1 MQALKKY
8 KKFAVV
14 VAVILIPLVYS
25 FFYLDAFWDPYSKLD
40 KLPVAVV
47 NQDNGATIGGA
58 NRNLG
63 KEITDNLKT
72 DKNLKWVVTSEADA
86 KDGVENRRYYAMI
99 NIPGDFSKNISSAA
113 DSDKTQGN
121 LLYTVNEKR
130 NYLASQVL
138 SRVTLEFKDKV
149 SKSVSKEIVGTLLDQ
164 IKDLPNS
171 LKELDNGLKEI
182 KDGAELLYDSNAKI
196 VDGQKKF
203 NDGVNKLNNGLT
215 DANNGSNTLA
225 QGSKQLSDGAELFY
239 KSLSGGSDKITGLV
253 SGSNAFM
260 SGLSNLNS
268 GLNQLNSGITKAAP
282 QISQL
287 TKGSSDLNSG
297 LQSYTS
303 GVDKYIESVNKV
315 SQAQSALATS
325 IQKYVA
331 SHPEAMADPNFKAVI
346 ATLEASKSVPEQLKA
361 GGEQLSSNGKQ
372 LAEGSGK
379 VAGGVSQ
386 LASQLGSVT
395 GGINKLSAGSNELN
409 KSYPMIN
416 QGILETAGSI
426 KTASD
431 KSKELAS
438 GASSVNAGVAK
449 LSSGVSVLA
458 AGSKELSK
466 NSGII
471 LDGETKIQDG
481 IGKLKDGVTEAS
493 SGVSSSLLK
502 ADGKLNGT
510 DGLKEYAAD
519 PVKITEKKVY
529 GIPDYGT
536 AFTPYFVSL
545 SLWVGALMMFFAI
558 YLDEEVRFRRFSSES
573 KGFMRFFAYTF
584 IGIAQ
589 ALVLDIVI
597 LKGLHLEVAN
607 MGLFILTSI
616 IISLSFTSI
625 MRFLLVQLR
634 DVGKFIAILLLI
646 FQLTS
651 CGGTFPMEL
660 VPRFFNVLNP
670 FMPMTYSVDALR
682 EVISGVNNG
691 SLAHNLIVLVAITIG
706 FLILNIVSSKLRY
719 GSISSDSEDFIKT
732 SEEVS
737 A

>member
-1 MQALKKY
+1 MQKLKKY

-14 VAVILIPLVYS
+14 IAVILIPLVYS

-47 NQDNGATIGGA
+47 NQDNGATIGGE

-72 DKNLKWVVTSEADA
+72 DKNLKWVITSESDA
-86 KDGVENRRYYAMI
+86 KDGLENKKYYAVI

-113 DSDKTQGN
+113 DSDKLQGN
-121 LLYTVNEKR
+121 LTYTVNEKS

-149 SKSVSKEIVGTLLDQ
+149 SKSVSEEIVGTLLDQ

-182 KDGAELLYDSNAKI
+182 KDGAELLYDSNSKI

-203 NDGVNKLNNGLT
+203 NDGVNKLNNGLAE
-215 DANNGSNTLA
+215 ANNGSTTLA
-225 QGSKQLSDGAELFY
+225 KGSKQLSDGAELFY
-239 KSLSGGSDKITGLV
+239 RSLSGGSDKIAGLV
-253 SGSNAFM
+253 NGSNTFM
-260 SGLSNLNS
+260 SGFSILNS
-268 GLNQLNSGITKAAP
+268 GLNQLNSEITTAAP
-282 QISQL
+282 EIPQL

-297 LQSYTS
+297 ILSYTS

-315 SQAQSALATS
+315 SQAQSVLATS

-331 SHPEAMADPNFKAVI
+331 SHPEAMTDPNFKAVI
-346 ATLEASKSVPEQLKA
+346 ATLETSKSAPEQLKA
-361 GGEQLSSNGKQ
+361 GGEQLSSNGKH
-372 LAEGSGK
+372 LADGSGEL
-379 VAGGVSQ
+379 VVGVSKLATKMGSVSQ
-386 LASQLGSVT
+386 AVGKLAS
-395 GGINKLSAGSNELN
+395 GSNELY

-416 QGILETAGSI
+416 QGIRDTAGSI

-438 GASSVNAGVAK
+438 GASAVKAGVEK
-449 LSSGVSVLA
+449 LSGGVSALA
-458 AGSKELSK
+458 AGSEELSK
-466 NSGII
+466 NSGVI

-481 IGKLKDGVTEAS
+481 LGKLKDGVTEAS

-545 SLWVGALMMFFAI
+545 SLWVGALLMFFSI
-558 YLDEEVRFRRFSSES
+558 YLDPEVKFRKISEAS
-573 KGFMRFFAYTF
+573 GVIRFFAYTF

-589 ALVLDIVI
+589 ALVLDLVIV
-597 LKGLHLEVAN
+597 KGLHLEVAN
-607 MGLFILTSI
+607 MGLFVLTSI
-616 IISLSFTSI
+616 VISLAFTSI
-625 MRFLLVQLR
+625 MRFLIVQLK
-634 DVGKFIAILLLI
+634 DVGKFLAILLLI
-646 FQLTS
+646 LQLTS

-660 VPRFFNVLNP
+660 VPRFFKVLNP
-670 FMPMTYSVDALR
+670 FMPMTYSVNALR
-682 EVISGVNNG
+682 EVIAGINNG
-691 SLAHNLIVLVAITIG
+691 YLASSLIVLAAIAVG
-706 FLILNIVSSKLRY
+706 FLILNLVSSKLRY
-719 GSISSDSEDFIKT
+719 GSISSDSDDFAKI

>member
-14 VAVILIPLVYS
+14 IAVILIPLVYS

-47 NQDNGATIGGA
+47 NQDNGATFGGE

-63 KEITDNLKT
+63 KEITDNLKN
-72 DKNLKWVVTSEADA
+72 DKNLKWVVTSESDA
-86 KDGVENRRYYAMI
+86 KDGLENRKYYAMI
-99 NIPGDFSKNISSAA
+99 NIPSDFSKNISSAGE
-113 DSDKTQGN
+113 SDKTQGN
-121 LLYTVNEKR
+121 LTYTVNEKR

-149 SKSVSKEIVGTLLDQ
+149 SKSISEEIVGTLLDQ

-182 KDGAELLYDSNAKI
+182 KDGAELLYDSNSKI

-203 NDGVNKLNNGLT
+203 NDGVNKLNNGLS
-215 DANNGSNTLA
+215 DANNGSTTLA
-225 QGSKQLSDGAELFY
+225 KGSKQLSDGAELFY
-239 KSLSGGSDKITGLV
+239 KSLSGGSDKINGLV

-260 SGLSNLNS
+260 LGLSNLNS
-268 GLNQLNSGITKAAP
+268 GLSQLNSGITKAAP

-287 TKGSSDLNSG
+287 TKGSSDL
-297 LQSYTS
+297 TS
-303 GVDKYIESVNKV
+303 GVQAYTSSVDKYVESVNKV
-315 SQAQSALATS
+315 SQAQSVLAGS

-331 SHPEAMADPNFKAVI
+331 SHPEAMTDPNFKAII
-346 ATLEASKSVPEQLKA
+346 ATLEASKAVPEQLKSA
-361 GGEQLSSNGKQ
+361 GEQLSASGKQ
-372 LAEGSGK
+372 VTEGSGK
-379 VAGGVSQ
+379 IAGGITQ
-386 LASQLGSVT
+386 LATQLGSVT
-395 GGINKLSAGSNELN
+395 QGIDKLTTGSNKLN

-438 GASSVNAGVAK
+438 GASSVNEGAAK
-449 LSSGVSVLA
+449 LSSGVSALA

-466 NSGII
+466 NSGAIF
-471 LDGETKIQDG
+471 DGETKIQDG
-481 IGKLKDGVTEAS
+481 LGKLKNGVTEAS

-502 ADGKLNGT
+502 ADGNLNGT
-510 DGLKEYAAD
+510 EGLKEYASD
-519 PVKITEKKVY
+519 PVKISEKKIY

-545 SLWVGALMMFFAI
+545 SLWVGALLMFFAI
-558 YLDEEVRFRRFSSES
+558 YLDDEVRFRRFSSSS
-573 KGFMRFFAYTF
+573 KGFVRFFAYTL

-589 ALVLDIVI
+589 AIVLDIVI
-597 LKGLHLEVAN
+597 FKALHLEVTN
-607 MGLFILTSI
+607 VGLFVLTSL

-625 MRFLLVQLR
+625 MRFLLVQLK

-646 FQLTS
+646 LQLTS

-670 FMPMTYSVDALR
+670 FMPMTYSVNAMR
-682 EVISGVNNG
+682 EIISGINDG
-691 SLAHNLIVLVAITIG
+691 FLAKNIIVLVAIMTG
-706 FLILNIVSSKLRY
+706 FLVLNLVVSKLRF
-719 GSISSDSEDFIKT
+719 GSISSDSDDFVKL

>member
-14 VAVILIPLVYS
+14 IAVILIPLVYS

-47 NQDNGATIGGA
+47 NQDNGATIGDE

-63 KEITDNLKT
+63 KEITDNLKN
-72 DKNLKWVVTSEADA
+72 DKNLKWVVTSESDA

-99 NIPGDFSKNISSAA
+99 NIPGDFSKNISSAGE
-113 DSDKTQGN
+113 SDRTQGN
-121 LLYTVNEKR
+121 LIYTVNEKR

-149 SKSVSKEIVGTLLDQ
+149 SKSVSEEIVGTLLDQ
-164 IKDLPNS
+164 IKDLPDS

-182 KDGAELLYDSNAKI
+182 KDGAELLYDSNGKI
-196 VDGQKKF
+196 VDGQRKF
-203 NDGVNKLNNGLT
+203 NDGVTKLNNGLSEAKT
-215 DANNGSNTLA
+215 GSNTLA
-225 QGSKQLSDGAELFY
+225 KGTKQLSDGAELFY

-253 SGSNAFM
+253 SGSNTFM

-268 GLNQLNSGITKAAP
+268 GLNKLNSDITTAAP

-287 TKGSSDLNSG
+287 TKGSSDLNIG
-297 LQSYTS
+297 VQSYTS
-303 GVDKYIESVNKV
+303 NVDKYIESVNKV
-315 SQAQSALATS
+315 TQAQSGLATS

-331 SHPEAMADPNFKAVI
+331 SHPEALTDPNFKDI
-346 ATLEASKSVPEQLKA
+346 ISTLENSKSVPEQLKVV
-361 GGEQLSSNGKQ
+361 GEQLSAFGKQ
-372 LAEGSGK
+372 LNQGSGEI
-379 VAGGVSQ
+379 ATGVSQ
-386 LASQLGSVT
+386 LAIKLGT
-395 GGINKLSAGSNELN
+395 ATEGIDKLTTGSNELN

-416 QGILETAGSI
+416 QGILETASSI

-438 GASSVNAGVAK
+438 GASSVSAGVSK
-449 LSSGVSVLA
+449 LSRGVSTLA
-458 AGSKELSK
+458 TGSEELSK
-466 NSGII
+466 NSGVI
-471 LDGETKIQDG
+471 LDGEAKIQDG
-481 IGKLKDGVTEAS
+481 LGKLKDGVTKAS

-502 ADGKLNGT
+502 ADDKLDGT

-545 SLWVGALMMFFAI
+545 SLWVGALLMFFAI
-558 YLDEEVRFRRFSSES
+558 YLDDEVRFRRFSSSS

-589 ALVLDIVI
+589 ALVLDVVI
-597 LKGLHLEVAN
+597 IKGLHLEVSN
-607 MGLFILTSI
+607 MGLFVLTSI

-625 MRFLLVQLR
+625 MRFLLVQLK
-634 DVGKFIAILLLI
+634 DVGKFLAVLLLI
-646 FQLTS
+646 LQLTS

-670 FMPMTYSVDALR
+670 FMPMTYSVNALR
-682 EVISGVNNG
+682 EVISGINDG
-691 SLAHNLIVLVAITIG
+691 FLAQNLIVLVAIMTA
-706 FLILNIVSSKLRY
+706 FLILNLVVTKLRF
-719 GSISSDSEDFIKT
+719 GSISSDSDDFVKI

>member
-1 MQALKKY
+1 MQTLKKY
-8 KKFAVV
+8 KKFAVI

-47 NQDNGATIGGA
+47 NQDNGATIDGE

-72 DKNLKWVVTSEADA
+72 DKNLKWVITSESDA
-86 KDGVENRRYYAMI
+86 KDGLENRRYYAMI
-99 NIPGDFSKNISSAA
+99 SIPGDFSKNISSAA
-113 DSDKTQGN
+113 DIDKTQGN
-121 LLYTVNEKR
+121 LIYTVNEKG

-138 SRVTLEFKDKV
+138 SRVTLEFKDKI
-149 SKSVSKEIVGTLLDQ
+149 SKSVSEEIVGTLLDQ
-164 IKDLPNS
+164 IKDLPTS
-171 LKELDNGLKEI
+171 LKELDDGLKEI
-182 KDGAELLYDSNAKI
+182 KDGAELLYDSNGKI
-196 VDGQKKF
+196 VDGQKNF
-203 NDGVNKLNNGLT
+203 NDGVNKLNNGLA
-215 DANNGSNTLA
+215 DANNGSKTLI

-239 KSLSGGSDKITGLV
+239 RNLSGGSGKMTALV
-253 SGSNAFM
+253 NGSNTFM

-268 GLNQLNSGITKAAP
+268 GLNQLNSSITEAAP

-287 TKGSSDLNSG
+287 SKGTLDLNSG
-297 LQSYTS
+297 VQSYTS

-315 SQAQSALATS
+315 SQTQSALANS

-331 SHPEAMADPNFKAVI
+331 SHPEALTDPNFKAVI
-346 ATLEASKSVPEQLKA
+346 ATLEASKSVPEQLKTA
-361 GGEQLSSNGKQ
+361 GGQLSSAGK
-372 LAEGSGK
+372 LLTDGSGK

-386 LASQLGSVT
+386 LTTQLSSAAQ
-395 GGINKLSAGSNELN
+395 GINKLAAGSNELN

-416 QGILETAGSI
+416 QGILDTASSI

-431 KSKELAS
+431 KSKELSS
-438 GASSVNAGVAK
+438 GASSVNDGVAK
-449 LSSGVSVLA
+449 LSSGISELA
-458 AGSKELSK
+458 AGSEELSK
-466 NSGII
+466 NSGVL
-471 LDGETKIQDG
+471 LDGETKIQDSL
-481 IGKLKDGVTEAS
+481 GKLKDGVTEAS

-510 DGLKEYAAD
+510 EGLKEYAAD

-545 SLWVGALMMFFAI
+545 SLWVGALLMFFAI
-558 YLDEEVRFRRFSSES
+558 YLDEEVRFRKFSSKS
-573 KGFMRFFAYTF
+573 KGIMRFFAYTL

-589 ALVLDIVI
+589 ALVLDFVIV
-597 LKGLHLEVAN
+597 KGLHLEVAN
-607 MGLFILTSI
+607 MGLFVLTSI

-634 DVGKFIAILLLI
+634 DVGKFLAILLLI
-646 FQLTS
+646 LQLTS

-670 FMPMTYSVDALR
+670 FMPMTYSVNALR
-682 EVISGVNNG
+682 EVIAGINNG
-691 SLAHNLIVLVAITIG
+691 FLAQNLIVLVTVMIG
-706 FLILNIVSSKLRY
+706 FLILNLVVSKLRF
-719 GSISSDSEDFIKT
+719 GSISSDSDDFVKI

>member
-1 MQALKKY
+1 MQTLKKY

-47 NQDNGATIGGA
+47 NQDNGATIGGE

-72 DKNLKWVVTSEADA
+72 DKNLKWVVTSESDA

-113 DSDKTQGN
+113 DSDKAQGN
-121 LLYTVNEKR
+121 LTYTVNEKR

-149 SKSVSKEIVGTLLDQ
+149 SKSVSEEIVGTLLDQ

-171 LKELDNGLKEI
+171 LKELDNGLNEI
-182 KDGAELLYDSNAKI
+182 KDGAELLYDSNGKI

-203 NDGVNKLNNGLT
+203 NDGVNKLNNGLAE
-215 DANNGSNTLA
+215 ANTGSTTLA
-225 QGSKQLSDGAELFY
+225 KGSKQLSDGAELFY

-268 GLNQLNSGITKAAP
+268 GLNQLNSGITSATP

-287 TKGSSDLNSG
+287 AKGSSDLNSG
-297 LQSYTS
+297 VQSYTS

-315 SQAQSALATS
+315 SQAQSVLATS

-331 SHPEAMADPNFKAVI
+331 SHPEAMTDPNFKAVI

-361 GGEQLSSNGKQ
+361 GGEQLSSSGKQ

-386 LASQLGSVT
+386 LATQLGSITQAVD
-395 GGINKLSAGSNELN
+395 KLAAGSNELN
-409 KSYPMIN
+409 KSYPLIN
-416 QGILETAGSI
+416 KGI
-426 KTASD
+426 KTVSD

-438 GASSVNAGVAK
+438 GASSVNEGVAK
-449 LSSGVSVLA
+449 LSSGISALA
-458 AGSKELSK
+458 AGSEELSK
-466 NSGII
+466 NSGVL

-481 IGKLKDGVTEAS
+481 LGKLKDGVTEAS

-545 SLWVGALMMFFAI
+545 SLWVGALLMFFAI

-573 KGFMRFFAYTF
+573 KGYMRFFAYTF

-607 MGLFILTSI
+607 MGLFVLTSI

-646 FQLTS
+646 LQLTS

-670 FMPMTYSVDALR
+670 FMPMTYSVNALR
-682 EVISGVNNG
+682 EVISGINDG
-691 SLAHNLIVLVAITIG
+691 FLAQNLIVLVAIMTG
-706 FLILNIVSSKLRY
+706 FLILNLVVSKLKF
-719 GSISSDSEDFIKT
+719 GSISSDSDDFVKI